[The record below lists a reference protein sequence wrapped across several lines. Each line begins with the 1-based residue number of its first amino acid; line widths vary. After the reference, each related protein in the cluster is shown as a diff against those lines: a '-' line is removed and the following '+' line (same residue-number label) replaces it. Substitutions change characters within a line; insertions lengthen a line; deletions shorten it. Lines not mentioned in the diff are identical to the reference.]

1 MKMLETED
9 AITFRKL
16 GFNLTIISAVAAGLI
31 LISMYFS

>member
-9 AITFRKL
+9 AITFKKL
-16 GFNLTIISAVAAGLI
+16 GFNLTIISAVAGGLI